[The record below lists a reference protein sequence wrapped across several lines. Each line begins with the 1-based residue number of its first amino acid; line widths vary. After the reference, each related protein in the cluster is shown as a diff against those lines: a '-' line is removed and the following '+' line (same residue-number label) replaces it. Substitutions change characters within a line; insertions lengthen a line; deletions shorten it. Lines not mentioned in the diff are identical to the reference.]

1 MGDLEQPA
9 AVEACSTS
17 SALTGDERGTVQRTL
32 ERLVRERAG
41 GAGPARLSNPINIG
55 IGTE

>member
-1 MGDLEQPA
+1 MIWSNPL
-9 AVEACSTS
+9 VEALLGGL
-17 SALTGDERGTVQRTL
+17 ALTGAERGTIQRTL

-41 GAGPARLSNPINIG
+41 GPGPGRLSNPINIG